1 MVINSFVIKLNQDE
15 AELLIKMIENNEKIL
30 NKNEIMG
37 YDELVC
43 FTDMLLQQNMQYQ
56 KVFKKIE
63 FTL

>member
-15 AELLIKMIENNEKIL
+15 AELLIKMIENNEKFL

-37 YDELVC
+37 YDDLVC
-43 FTDMLLQQNMQYQ
+43 FTDKLLQQNMQYQ

>member
-15 AELLIKMIENNEKIL
+15 AEHLIKMIENNEKFL
-30 NKNEIMG
+30 NKNEIMC
-37 YDELVC
+37 YDELVS
-43 FTDMLLQQNMQYQ
+43 FTDKLLEQNIQYQ

>member
-43 FTDMLLQQNMQYQ
+43 FTDMLLQQNIQYQ

>member
-15 AELLIKMIENNEKIL
+15 AEHLIKMIENNEKIL